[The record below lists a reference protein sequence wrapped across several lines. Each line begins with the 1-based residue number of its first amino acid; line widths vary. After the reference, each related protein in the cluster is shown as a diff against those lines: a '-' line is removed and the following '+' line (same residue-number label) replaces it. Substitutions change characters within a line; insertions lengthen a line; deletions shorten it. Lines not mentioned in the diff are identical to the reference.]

1 MNILQ
6 LRQSLKQKW
15 LSYYEQNSSWLV
27 KMRVWASYDGL
38 RRPSS
43 GFILATLSVL
53 EPEFEKML
61 SFMMDLSN
69 NPDKIIAALGL
80 NFNPD
85 EELHLIKSQTQ
96 VKSHSSQDKLSQ
108 ESKVVP
114 LVLTA
119 TKVIPDSFAKT
130 GHSDLPRLQQP
141 VASFTANTE
150 LARIHKPENLVAV
163 ITKISPNTSVK
174 LLHSIKPDSGLL
186 KEEKPVRSAFD
197 RFTSGGTLTI
207 TSEVN
212 TKVKTMPSI
221 ALATE
226 ISNNSKPMRSLAITT
241 QISHNGKP
249 ERSLAITTEINS
261 NGKDVKS
268 KANVFPSTNA
278 RSVASWVDEFCQGT
292 RCDRQED
299 IFL

>member
-6 LRQSLKQKW
+6 LRQSLKEKW

-119 TKVIPDSFAKT
+119 TKVIPDSLAKT

-141 VASFTANTE
+141 VASFTTNTE
-150 LARIHKPENLVAV
+150 LARTHKPENLVAV
-163 ITKISPNTSVK
+163 ITKITPNTSVK
-174 LLHSIKPDSGLL
+174 LLHSVKPDSGLL
-186 KEEKPVRSAFD
+186 REEKPVRSAFD
-197 RFTSGGTLTI
+197 RFASGGMLTI

-212 TKVKTMPSI
+212 SKVKTMPFV
-221 ALATE
+221 ALATQV
-226 ISNNSKPMRSLAITT
+226 SHNSKPIRSLAITSE
-241 QISHNGKP
+241 ISHNGKL
-249 ERSLAITTEINS
+249 ERSLAITTEIS
-261 NGKDVKS
+261 HNGKDVKN

>member
-130 GHSDLPRLQQP
+130 GHSDL
-141 VASFTANTE
+141 